1 MEQKTKPVNTIK
13 KLLSG
18 VPVVAVAL
26 GDSLTYGWMVDK
38 GYLDFLGE
46 MIGEE
51 FPDARFSLINCGMP
65 AGTARGG
72 LNRLQRD
79 VLSRNPDCVF
89 VQFGL
94 NDAFSGYTPEEF
106 RDNIE
111 KIIREIKENTDSDIV
126 LVTSVCLENRKDNTH
141 VKKYY
146 DQLEELADLYK
157 LSLVK
162 VHLYWEN
169 RISEGIRFSDLVQ
182 SDRVHPV
189 SHGYRFMAEAVME
202 LLQ

>member
-1 MEQKTKPVNTIK
+1 MEREIKPAGTIE

-18 VPVVAVAL
+18 APLTMVAL

-38 GYLDFLGE
+38 GYLDFLDE
-46 MIGEE
+46 MISEE

-65 AGTARGG
+65 AGTAQDG
-72 LNRLQRD
+72 LHRLQRD
-79 VLSRNPDCVF
+79 VLDRNPDCVF

-106 RDNIE
+106 RSNIE
-111 KIIREIKENTDSDIV
+111 MIIKRTGENTASEIV

-146 DQLEELADLYK
+146 DQLEELADLHR
-157 LSLVK
+157 LPLVK
-162 VHLYWEN
+162 VHVYWED
-169 RISEGIRFSDLVQ
+169 RISEGSRFDDLVQ
-182 SDRVHPV
+182 ADRVHPV
-189 SHGYRFMAEAVME
+189 SQGYRFMAEAIME
-202 LLQ
+202 LLL